1 MSRSSVSVRVA
12 LPSDAPVLRE
22 VWSDVLRRGE
32 AATQVADLHR
42 VIEDAAASPD
52 RRVVVAEY
60 DGEVAGAVY
69 LRATTLT
76 PINLEETVFALSPHV
91 LPRFRRHGIGS
102 ALMEAS
108 VRFAEEQGIGHIASA
123 AAADW
128 RDANRFLARLSMV
141 PHAVLRIAPTSVVRG
156 KLAARPGRPSRA
168 RSASIDRVLAA
179 RRVRRAE
186 RVSTV

>member
-1 MSRSSVSVRVA
+1 MSRSSVTVRPA
-12 LPSDAPVLRE
+12 LPLDAPVLRE
-22 VWSDVLRRGE
+22 VWSEVLRRGDE
-32 AATQVADLHR
+32 AAQLADLHR
-42 VIEDAAASPD
+42 IIEEAATSPD
-52 RRVVVAEY
+52 RRVLVAEY

-69 LRATTLT
+69 LHATTLT
-76 PINLEETVFALSPHV
+76 PLNLEETVYALSPHV
-91 LPRFRRHGIGS
+91 LPRFRRHGVGS

-123 AAADW
+123 AVADW

-141 PHAVLRIAPTSVVRG
+141 PHAVLRLAPTSVVRG
-156 KLAARPGRPSRA
+156 KLAGRPGRPARA

-186 RVSTV
+186 RVAAV